1 MNTKTRK
8 ITAAALAGLMT
19 LFIAPISAFA
29 GSTGS
34 TATDITVG
42 EDAVQNAKT
51 TYAEVKEGDT
61 QTKVYLTIDDGD
73 LVVSVPT
80 TVILSG
86 TPDASGK
93 YSAGYTVG
101 VSGDMSGNKTATVKP
116 EGNSVTLH
124 QTGKTDKTGTVTQA
138 KTSFDTNDFKNK
150 ATTTGAVES
159 TGLTAGSWSGQFN
172 FVLATTNA

>member
-8 ITAAALAGLMT
+8 ITAAALAGLMA

-34 TATDITVG
+34 TADNTSIG
-42 EDAVQNAKT
+42 EDKVQNAKT
-51 TYAEVKEGDT
+51 TYAEVKEGNA

-93 YSAGYTVG
+93 YSAGYTIG

-124 QTGKTDKTGTVTQA
+124 QTGKADKAGTVTQA
-138 KTSFDTNDFKNK
+138 KTSFDTNDFKSK
-150 ATTTGAVES
+150 ATTTGTVES

>member
-8 ITAAALAGLMT
+8 ITAAALAGLMA
-19 LFIAPISAFA
+19 LSIAPISAFA

-34 TATDITVG
+34 TADNTSIG
-42 EDAVQNAKT
+42 EDTAQNAKT
-51 TYAEVKEGDT
+51 TYAEVKEGSA

-101 VSGDMSGNKTATVKP
+101 VSGDMSGDKIAIVKP
-116 EGNSVTLH
+116 DGSTVALH
-124 QTGKTDKTGTVTQA
+124 QTGKNDITGTVTQA
-138 KTSFDTNDFKNK
+138 KTSFDTNDFK
-150 ATTTGAVES
+150 AGAQTSGTVEGTS
-159 TGLTAGSWSGQFN
+159 LTAGSWNGQFD
-172 FVLATTNA
+172 FVLSTQAV

>member
-19 LFIAPISAFA
+19 LSIAPISAFA